1 MNKIIIENILVVF
14 AGYLTGIILFNLGR
28 FIFVLIKFNDK
39 KKLI

>member
-14 AGYLTGIILFNLGR
+14 AGYLTGIFLFNLGR